1 MPELLTRLLLLA
13 VLVWLLWYVVYQL
26 IPKPY
31 LTILGGIMVV
41 LFFLLLFQDPG
52 DRVLGAV
59 WDILSFP
66 FKPLG
71 LSLLLMGLALRKGIK
86 EINGGL
92 VLWAFIILWVFS
104 TPLVAYWLMQK
115 TQQTAE
121 QLAALT
127 NENQVVEV
135 IAVLGDGTNPADPS
149 YRAGTQFNSPA
160 DGFDNTFVT
169 RLQYVGR
176 LYNEQRV
183 LGGSPL
189 VIVSPG
195 SQLERRTKDIEE
207 DIEAIL
213 VSNGVPPDN
222 IIVDDRGRDIRSSAL
237 AVRRILNERDFQETG
252 YEVLLVAPASKIRR
266 ARAAFARGLN
276 IIDEE
281 VIAAPTDFYGFQVQ
295 GDDILMRINDI
306 VPDAE
311 TLTLSTRV
319 IEEYLGTIYYFVRG
333 WLLNPLGL

>member
-1 MPELLTRLLLLA
+1 MPELLTRLLLLG
-13 VLVWLLWYVVYQL
+13 VLVWFIWYVVDQL

-31 LTILGGIMVV
+31 LTVLGGILVV
-41 LFFLLLFQDPG
+41 VFFLLLFQDPS
-52 DRVLGAV
+52 DRVLGAI
-59 WDILSFP
+59 WGILSFP

-71 LSLLLMGLALRKGIK
+71 LSLLLMGLALKKGIK
-86 EINGGL
+86 EINGNL
-92 VLWAFIILWVFS
+92 VLWAFIVLWVFS
-104 TPLVAYWLMQK
+104 TPLVAYWLMTQ

-121 QLAALT
+121 QLAAFT
-127 NENQVVEV
+127 NSNQVVEV
-135 IAVLGDGTNPADPS
+135 IVALGDGTNPADPA

-176 LYNEQRV
+176 LYSDQRS
-183 LGGSPL
+183 LGGNPL
-189 VIVSPG
+189 VIISPG
-195 SQLERRTKDIEE
+195 SQLERGTKDVE
-207 DIEAIL
+207 DDITAIL
-213 VSNGVPPDN
+213 TSNGVPPGN
-222 IIVDDRGRDIRSSAL
+222 IEVEQNSRDIRSSAL
-237 AVRRILNERDFQETG
+237 AVRRILNDQNLQETG

-276 IIDEE
+276 IIDDE
-281 VIAAPTDFYGFQVQ
+281 VIAAPTDFYGFQIQ
-295 GDDILMRINDI
+295 GGDILMRLNDI

-319 IEEYLGTIYYFVRG
+319 VEEYLATIYYFVRG